1 MALFTG
7 KGDKGDTGTFGCDQ
21 RVSKSS
27 NTAEALGTLDEVNSF
42 LGICKTNPDTKTIF
56 LEGRNFIELIDWI
69 QQELFVVQAH
79 VAGADKTIDKEH
91 IKHMESAINMIEGEL
106 PKIKTFF
113 VSGGTSLASNLDFAR
128 TLARRAE
135 RRVVAVSEEEKTKI
149 DANILV
155 FLNRLSSLLYAMA
168 RLTNHKSGITEEP
181 PHY

>member
-106 PKIKTFF
+106 PKIKIFF
-113 VSGGTSLASNLDFAR
+113 VCGGISL
-128 TLARRAE
+128 E
-135 RRVVAVSEEEKTKI
+135 
-149 DANILV
+149 
-155 FLNRLSSLLYAMA
+155 
-168 RLTNHKSGITEEP
+168 
-181 PHY
+181 